1 MAVVD
6 ETETKEKQNMSD
18 TPRTT
23 AVYNRVRSFTNE
35 YEATD
40 ALCEM
45 RDEAVKIEREL
56 TAAQAENNRLTTARA
71 LDVYRLLTRAEKGEA
86 ELAQLRADRETLR
99 RLLNLAET
107 VPYAERNSTEQ
118 AAIDAARKEGA
129 K

>member
-1 MAVVD
+1 
-6 ETETKEKQNMSD
+6 MSD

-35 YEATD
+35 DEATD

-45 RDEAVKIEREL
+45 RDEAVKLEREL

-86 ELAQLRADRETLR
+86 ELAQLRADKETLR